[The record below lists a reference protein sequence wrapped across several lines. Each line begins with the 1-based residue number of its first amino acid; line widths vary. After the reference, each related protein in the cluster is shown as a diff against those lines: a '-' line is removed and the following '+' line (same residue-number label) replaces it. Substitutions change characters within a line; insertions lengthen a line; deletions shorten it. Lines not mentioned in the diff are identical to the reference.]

1 MIAFLGTPFH
11 RECQTLP
18 VAKNRNRFEAPARR
32 KWMVRTFSFMS
43 RKGFACVNFRIEV
56 VPHVSRDASRCMM
69 LGSTCILRLLPG
81 AATETSGCRLDDGL
95 CICEDNGGTI
105 WDVTALGVGDKV
117 AKGPADGCTICVGE
131 WNYHLDICGNVGVP
145 DALGCSST
153 ALASAYRVDEYTTP
167 TSRSCE
173 LLGPDVEGSGTLGVA
188 ALTGRQ
194 QGVQLTYTYLQRAL
208 RLNL

>member
-1 MIAFLGTPFH
+1 MPL
-11 RECQTLP
+11 R
-18 VAKNRNRFEAPARR
+18 RNGLWSLDLFVLLSAWAR
-32 KWMVRTFSFMS
+32 
-43 RKGFACVNFRIEV
+43 CVN
-56 VPHVSRDASRCMM
+56 
-69 LGSTCILRLLPG
+69 
-81 AATETSGCRLDDGL
+81 AAGCRLDDGL

-117 AKGPADGCTICVGE
+117 VKGPADGCTICVGE
-131 WNYHLDICGNVGVP
+131 WNYHWDICGNVDVP

-208 RLNL
+208 RLNLICDSASMPNPDPVEMGGSVIDMQWRTAAVCRCVTPRALWRVYIEG